1 MASSKAGFHQK
12 DDGTLVVFDQVASGE
27 GFVMGAAEN
36 NLGGLDADP
45 IALDTKIIYAQRSPG
60 DVALNSTSIQTILS
74 KSITLAAGDVLDF
87 EAQFLILNNSGASR
101 TFVYRIAVGSLDVTV
116 TDGATIASN
125 ANNRAIVHI
134 RGSISIVSTALC
146 YGQLVVNRY
155 GPVAASA
162 DTNLVLVQN
171 RSRWETTNSNFT
183 GAQTVIIGCMGN
195 NATATQTAHV
205 IKAVIMKR
213 RAVT

>member
-1 MASSKAGFHQK
+1 MPSSKAGFHQK

-45 IALDTKIIYAQRSPG
+45 IALDQKIIYASRTPG
-60 DVALNSTSIQTILS
+60 NVAINSTSIQTLLS
-74 KSITLAAGDVLDF
+74 KSLTLAAGDVIDF
-87 EAQFLILNNSGASR
+87 EAQFLILNNSGSARS
-101 TFVYRIAVGSLDVTV
+101 FVYRVSVGSFDATV

-134 RGSISIVSTALC
+134 RGSISIVSTGLA
-146 YGQLVVNRY
+146 YGNIIVNRY
-155 GPVAASA
+155 GPAAEASDNSA
-162 DTNLVLVQN
+162 VLVQN
-171 RSRWETTNSNFT
+171 RSEWVSSASDFT
-183 GAQTVIIGCMGN
+183 GAQTALIGCMGN

-205 IKAVIMKR
+205 IKAVIRKLN
-213 RAVT
+213 VV

>member
-12 DDGTLVVFDQVASGE
+12 DDGTLVVFDQLASGE
-27 GFVMGAAEN
+27 SMVMGAAEN
-36 NLGGLDADP
+36 NLGGLDVDP
-45 IALDTKIIYAQRSPG
+45 ATYDTKIIYAQRAPG
-60 DVALNSTSIQTILS
+60 DVALNSTSIQTLLS
-74 KSITLAAGDVLDF
+74 KSITLAAGDVIDF
-87 EAQFLILNNSGASR
+87 EAQFLILNNSGSARS
-101 TFVYRIAVGSLDVTV
+101 FVYRVSVGSFDATV

-134 RGSISIVSTALC
+134 SGSISIVSTGLA
-146 YGQLVVNRY
+146 YGNIVVNRY
-155 GPVAASA
+155 GPAAAASDNSA
-162 DTNLVLVQN
+162 VLAQN
-171 RSRWETTNSNFT
+171 RSEWVLSASDFT
-183 GAQTVIIGCMGN
+183 GAQTALIGCMGN